1 MHSLADISGGCL
13 AGGLVSTNSP
23 SKACGSDFT
32 FLTILMKNRN
42 QRPSPEFSDNW
53 NEAERADPFAA
64 FEQREI
70 LYQKYEL
77 LFGP

>member
-1 MHSLADISGGCL
+1 
-13 AGGLVSTNSP
+13 
-23 SKACGSDFT
+23 
-32 FLTILMKNRN
+32 MKNRN

-53 NEAERADPFAA
+53 NEAERGSPFAA

-77 LFGP
+77 LFVP